1 MKKFCVIGTPVG
13 HSRSPELFERFST
26 ERGYKY
32 GSDVEYLRNEIQTK
46 EELSEFVRQLKNGEW
61 KGCNVTMPWKTDM
74 VGYMD
79 EMSENARLTDSV
91 NTVSYRNG
99 KLYGD
104 STDGRGML
112 NAVAERLTDVKPKE
126 NAESTGNEVGTQT
139 GGEAG
144 LSDLQ
149 GLDMVILGCGGAAR
163 SIIAEAV
170 IRKLGSITIVCR
182 GGAAVGVYGN
192 DEAKGTE
199 DSEKKREAFSQNIR
213 LTLNMLDKLGKTCTY
228 IKFIDSDDTE
238 TLAEA
243 IDQADLLINST
254 PVGMKTGNGDEL
266 KLPMPESI
274 VFKPSL
280 IVADCVYNPDE
291 TLLIKKAAASGCTV
305 VKGIRMLEEQ
315 ARCGVD
321 VLLSE

>member
-1 MKKFCVIGTPVG
+1 MG

-26 ERGYKY
+26 ERGFVY
-32 GSDVEYLRNEIQTK
+32 GSDVEYLRHEIQTK
-46 EELSEFVRQLKNGEW
+46 DELAEFVRQLKNGEW

-79 EMSENARLTDSV
+79 ELSETARLTDSV

-112 NAVAERLTDVKPKE
+112 NAVAEAISSAEKEKSAGTDTGD
-126 NAESTGNEVGTQT
+126 ESRGGTGN
-139 GGEAG
+139 A
-144 LSDLQ
+144 DLE
-149 GLDMVILGCGGAAR
+149 GMDMVILGCGGAAR

-170 IRKLGSITIVCR
+170 IRKFKSITIVCR
-182 GGAAVGVYGN
+182 GGAAVGAYEN
-192 DEAKGTE
+192 DSAKT
-199 DSEKKREAFSQNIR
+199 DDVDKDREAFSQNIR
-213 LTLNMLDKLGKTCTY
+213 LTLKMLDKLGKTGTK
-228 IKFIDSDDTE
+228 IKFIDSGDTG
-238 TLAEA
+238 TIAEA
-243 IDQADLLINST
+243 VDSADLLINST

-266 KLPMPESI
+266 KLPLPETIS
-274 VFKPSL
+274 FKPSL
-280 IVADCVYNPDE
+280 IVAECIYNPDE
-291 TLLIKKAAASGCTV
+291 TLLTEKARASGCTV
-305 VKGIRMLEEQ
+305 IKGIRMLEEQ

>member
-13 HSRSPELFERFST
+13 HSRSPELFERFSS

-32 GSDVEYLRNEIQTK
+32 GADVEYLRNEIQTK
-46 EELSEFVRQLKNGEW
+46 EELSEFVRQLKSGEW

-79 EMSENARLTDSV
+79 ELSETARLTDSV
-91 NTVSYRNG
+91 NTVSFRKG

-112 NAVAERLTDVKPKE
+112 NAVAESISQAEELKISYKAGDKSFVKTEP
-126 NAESTGNEVGTQT
+126 ADMRGT
-139 GGEAG
+139 
-144 LSDLQ
+144 
-149 GLDMVILGCGGAAR
+149 DMVILGCGGAAR

-170 IRKLGSITIVCR
+170 IRKFKSITIVCR
-182 GGAAVGVYGN
+182 GGAAVGAYEN
-192 DEAKGTE
+192 DSAIIDDVDK
-199 DSEKKREAFSQNIR
+199 DREAFSPNIR
-213 LTLNMLDKLGKTCTY
+213 LTLKMLDKLGKTGTK
-228 IKFIDSDDTE
+228 IKFIDSGDTG
-238 TLAEA
+238 TIAEA
-243 IDQADLLINST
+243 VDNADLLINST

-266 KLPMPESI
+266 KLPLPETI
-274 VFKPSL
+274 AFKRGL
-280 IVADCVYNPDE
+280 IVGECIYNPDE
-291 TLLIKKAAASGCTV
+291 TRLTEKARASGCTV

>member
-26 ERGYKY
+26 ERGFVY
-32 GSDVEYLRNEIQTK
+32 GSDVEYLRHEIQTK
-46 EELSEFVRQLKNGEW
+46 DELAEFVRQLKNGEW

-79 EMSENARLTDSV
+79 ELSETARLTDSV
-91 NTVSYRNG
+91 NTVSFRKG

-112 NAVAERLTDVKPKE
+112 NAVAEATDLK
-126 NAESTGNEVGTQT
+126 GM
-139 GGEAG
+139 
-144 LSDLQ
+144 
-149 GLDMVILGCGGAAR
+149 DMVILGCGGAAR

-170 IRKLGSITIVCR
+170 IRKLKSITIVCR
-182 GGAAVGVYGN
+182 GGAAVGAYEN
-192 DEAKGTE
+192 DSAKI
-199 DSEKKREAFSQNIR
+199 DDVDKDREAFSPNIR
-213 LTLNMLDKLGKTCTY
+213 LTLKMLDKLGKTGTK
-228 IKFIDSDDTE
+228 IKFIDSGDTG
-238 TLAEA
+238 TIAEA
-243 IDQADLLINST
+243 VDNADLLINST

-266 KLPMPESI
+266 KLPLPETI
-274 VFKPSL
+274 AFKRGL
-280 IVADCVYNPDE
+280 IVGECIYNPDE
-291 TLLIKKAAASGCTV
+291 TRLTEKARASGCTV